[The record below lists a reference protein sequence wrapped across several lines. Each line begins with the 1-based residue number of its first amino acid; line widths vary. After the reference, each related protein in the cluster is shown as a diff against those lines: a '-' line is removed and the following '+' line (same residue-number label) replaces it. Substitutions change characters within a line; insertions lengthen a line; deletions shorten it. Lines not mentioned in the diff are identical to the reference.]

1 MDFISAHHRTRGKRK
16 SIFQSW
22 LAHIRV
28 SSGRKIKQLDKQLA
42 SPCLSTFSSFLYPFL
57 WRWQWGKFCDKII
70 GAQTIRIEWKIFAW
84 CRELFVGE
92 EVRRKGESTS
102 IERQIVNGSINN
114 ADMVEWRGGMGGQR
128 GGMVRARNRVSGRGR
143 TITVCRLVFLP
154 VTLHGRKERGKGRG
168 EGGWKRSIGKFSVRS
183 NSGAATFR

>member
-1 MDFISAHHRTRGKRK
+1 MTRSSVHGRYGSSEKYLLGVAN
-16 SIFQSW
+16 FSW
-22 LAHIRV
+22 
-28 SSGRKIKQLDKQLA
+28 
-42 SPCLSTFSSFLYPFL
+42 
-57 WRWQWGKFCDKII
+57 
-70 GAQTIRIEWKIFAW
+70 E
-84 CRELFVGE
+84 
-92 EVRRKGESTS
+92 RRKGESTS

-114 ADMVEWRGGMGGQR
+114 ADMVEWRGGVGGQR

-168 EGGWKRSIGKFSVRS
+168 EDGWKRSIGKFSVRS